1 MFFQDAIRL
10 SLTGASSFEGLA
22 VKFTTNICTSIDNYA
37 VTAIAAEIL

>member
-22 VKFTTNICTSIDNYA
+22 VKFKTNICTSIDNYA